1 MAATIKDIARET
13 GLSLATIS
21 KYINGGNLRE
31 KNRIAIENAIKKL
44 DYHVNEYA
52 RGLKSKKSR
61 TVGVVLPELADLFN
75 MKIVSVIERALQE
88 NGYSVIIC
96 DSQKNLDQEA
106 RSVEFLLNKQVDGII
121 NIPMGN
127 VSKHLRPAV
136 EHNIPIL
143 LLDRP
148 LEDLNGIASCVLIDN
163 QGAARMAVRR
173 LLEAGHQKIGIVV
186 GPAEFYTAQMRL
198 QGYREALEEH
208 GVPFEERL
216 VARAGLTVEGGYR
229 QVRKLLKDAKDMT
242 AVFVTNYE
250 MTLGALIALNKEGI
264 QIPQE
269 LSIVGFDN
277 IMDLSRVFRPS
288 LTIVSQ
294 PMEQIGL
301 QAARLMLE
309 RLSGD
314 ASAAPM
320 TVTLSASLREG
331 ESVQPR
337 MDVDRP

>member
-31 KNRIAIENAIKKL
+31 KNRVAIERAIKKL
-44 DYHVNEYA
+44 DYRVNEYA

-61 TVGVVLPELADLFN
+61 TVGMVLPELSNLFN
-75 MKIVSVIERALQE
+75 MKIVSVIERILQE
-88 NGYSVIIC
+88 QGYSVIIC
-96 DSQKNLDQEA
+96 DSQNNLEQEA
-106 RSVEFLLNKQVDGII
+106 RSVEFLLSKQVDGII

-127 VSKHLRPAV
+127 SSSHLAPAV
-136 EHNIPIL
+136 EHQIPIL

-148 LEDLNGIASCVLIDN
+148 LDKLNDVVSCVLIDN
-163 QGAARMAVRR
+163 QRAARMAVR
-173 LLEAGHQKIGIVV
+173 LLLDAGHRSIGVVV
-186 GPAEFYTAQMRL
+186 GPAGVYTAEMRL
-198 QGYREALEEH
+198 KGYREALEEY
-208 GVPFEERL
+208 GIPFEERL
-216 VARAGLTVEGGYR
+216 AARASLTVEGGYR
-229 QVRKLLKDAKDMT
+229 QMRRLLKESKDMT

-250 MTLGALIALNKEGI
+250 MTLGALIALNKEGV

-294 PMEQIGL
+294 PMEQIGI

-320 TVTLSASLREG
+320 TVTLSATLREG
-331 ESVQPR
+331 ASIQPR
-337 MDVDRP
+337 EESC

>member
-21 KYINGGNLRE
+21 KYLNGGNLRE
-31 KNRIAIENAIKKL
+31 KNRVAIEAAIKKL
-44 DYHVNEYA
+44 DYQVNEYA

-61 TVGVVLPELADLFN
+61 TVGDVLPQLADLFN
-75 MKIVSVIERALQE
+75 MKIVSVIERVLQE
-88 NGYSVIIC
+88 NGYSIILC
-96 DSQKNLDQEA
+96 DCQSSVEQEA
-106 RSVEFLLNKQVDGII
+106 RCVQFLMKKQVDGII
-121 NIPMGN
+121 NIPLGTE
-127 VSKHLRPAV
+127 SSHLLPAL
-136 EHNIPIL
+136 EREIPIL

-148 LEDLNGIASCVLIDN
+148 LEDLNGKVSCVLIDN
-163 QGAARMAVRR
+163 RGAARMAVRR
-173 LLEAGHQKIGIVV
+173 LLDAGHRKIGIVV
-186 GPAEFYTAQMRL
+186 GPQEFYTAEMRL
-198 QGYREALEEH
+198 RGYREALEEY
-208 GVPFEERL
+208 GVPVDQRFI
-216 VARAGLTVEGGYR
+216 ARGGLSVEGGYR
-229 QVRKLLKDAKDMT
+229 QVRRLLKENQDMT

-250 MTLGALIALNKEGI
+250 MTLGALIALNKHGV

-277 IMDLSRVFRPS
+277 IMDLSRVFRPQ

-294 PMEQIGL
+294 PMDQIGM

-314 ASAAPM
+314 PSTTPM

-331 ESVQPR
+331 GSVQAPR
-337 MDVDRP
+337 GK

>member
-31 KNRIAIENAIKKL
+31 KNRVAIERAIKKL

-61 TVGVVLPELADLFN
+61 TVGMVLPELSNLFN
-75 MKIVSVIERALQE
+75 MKIVSVIERILQE
-88 NGYSVIIC
+88 QGYSVIIC
-96 DSQKNLDQEA
+96 DSQNNLEQEA
-106 RSVEFLLNKQVDGII
+106 RSVEFLLSKQVDGII

-127 VSKHLRPAV
+127 SSSHLAPAV
-136 EHNIPIL
+136 ERQIPIL

-148 LEDLNGIASCVLIDN
+148 LDKLNDVVSCVLIDN
-163 QGAARMAVRR
+163 QRAARMAVRR
-173 LLEAGHQKIGIVV
+173 LLDAGHRSIGVVV
-186 GPAEFYTAQMRL
+186 GPAGVYTAEMRL
-198 QGYREALEEH
+198 KGYREALEEY
-208 GVPFEERL
+208 GIPFEERL
-216 VARAGLTVEGGYR
+216 VARATLTVEGGYR
-229 QVRKLLKDAKDMT
+229 QMRRLLKESKDMT

-250 MTLGALIALNKEGI
+250 MTLGALIALNKEGV

-294 PMEQIGL
+294 PMEQIGI

-320 TVTLSASLREG
+320 TVTLSATLREG
-331 ESVQPR
+331 ASIQPR
-337 MDVDRP
+337 EESC

>member
-31 KNRIAIENAIKKL
+31 KNRVAIERAIKKL

-61 TVGVVLPELADLFN
+61 TVGMVLPELSNLFN
-75 MKIVSVIERALQE
+75 MKIVSVIERILQE
-88 NGYSVIIC
+88 QGYSIIIC
-96 DSQKNLDQEA
+96 DSQNNLEQEA
-106 RSVEFLLNKQVDGII
+106 RSVEFLLSKQVDGII

-127 VSKHLRPAV
+127 SSSHLAPAV
-136 EHNIPIL
+136 EHQIPIL

-148 LEDLNGIASCVLIDN
+148 LDKLNDVVSCVLIDN
-163 QGAARMAVRR
+163 QRAARMAVR
-173 LLEAGHQKIGIVV
+173 LLLDAGHRSIGVVV
-186 GPAEFYTAQMRL
+186 GPAGVYTAEMRL
-198 QGYREALEEH
+198 KGYREALEEY
-208 GVPFEERL
+208 GIPFEERL
-216 VARAGLTVEGGYR
+216 VARASLTVEGGYR
-229 QVRKLLKDAKDMT
+229 QMRRLLKESKDMT

-250 MTLGALIALNKEGI
+250 MTLGALIALNKEGV

-294 PMEQIGL
+294 PMEQIGI
-301 QAARLMLE
+301 QAARLILE

-320 TVTLSASLREG
+320 TVTLSATLREG
-331 ESVQPR
+331 ASIQPR
-337 MDVDRP
+337 EESC

>member
-31 KNRIAIENAIKKL
+31 KNRVAIERAIKKL

-61 TVGVVLPELADLFN
+61 TVGMVLPELSNLFN
-75 MKIVSVIERALQE
+75 MKIVSVIERILQE
-88 NGYSVIIC
+88 QGYSVIIC
-96 DSQKNLDQEA
+96 DSQNNLEQEA
-106 RSVEFLLNKQVDGII
+106 RSVEFLLSKQVDGII

-127 VSKHLRPAV
+127 SSSHLTPAV
-136 EHNIPIL
+136 ERQIPIL

-148 LEDLNGIASCVLIDN
+148 LDKLNDVVSCVLIDN
-163 QGAARMAVRR
+163 QRAARMAVRR
-173 LLEAGHQKIGIVV
+173 LLDAGHRSIGVVV
-186 GPAEFYTAQMRL
+186 GPAGVYTAEMRL
-198 QGYREALEEH
+198 KGYREALEEC
-208 GVPFEERL
+208 GIPFEERL
-216 VARAGLTVEGGYR
+216 VARASLTVEGGYR
-229 QVRKLLKDAKDMT
+229 QMRRLLKESKDMT

-250 MTLGALIALNKEGI
+250 MTLGALIALNKEGV

-294 PMEQIGL
+294 PMEQIGI

-320 TVTLSASLREG
+320 TVTLSATLREG
-331 ESVQPR
+331 ASIQPR
-337 MDVDRP
+337 EESC

>member
-31 KNRIAIENAIKKL
+31 KNRVAIERAIKKL

-61 TVGVVLPELADLFN
+61 TVGMVLPELSNLFN
-75 MKIVSVIERALQE
+75 MKIVSVIERILQE
-88 NGYSVIIC
+88 QGYSVIIC
-96 DSQKNLDQEA
+96 DSQNNLEQEA
-106 RSVEFLLNKQVDGII
+106 RSVEFLLSKQVDGII

-127 VSKHLRPAV
+127 SSSHLAPAV
-136 EHNIPIL
+136 ERQIPIL

-148 LEDLNGIASCVLIDN
+148 LDKLNDVVSCVLIDN
-163 QGAARMAVRR
+163 QRAARMAVRR
-173 LLEAGHQKIGIVV
+173 LLDAGHRSIGVVV
-186 GPAEFYTAQMRL
+186 GPAGVYTAEMRL
-198 QGYREALEEH
+198 KGYREALEEY
-208 GVPFEERL
+208 GIPFEERL
-216 VARAGLTVEGGYR
+216 AARASLTVEGGYR
-229 QVRKLLKDAKDMT
+229 QMRRLLKESKDMT

-250 MTLGALIALNKEGI
+250 MTLGALIALNKEGV

-294 PMEQIGL
+294 PMEQIGI

-320 TVTLSASLREG
+320 TVTLSATLREG
-331 ESVQPR
+331 ASIQPR
-337 MDVDRP
+337 EESR

>member
-31 KNRIAIENAIKKL
+31 KNRVAIERAIKKL

-61 TVGVVLPELADLFN
+61 TVGMVLPELSNLFN
-75 MKIVSVIERALQE
+75 MKIVSVIERILQE
-88 NGYSVIIC
+88 QGYSVIIC
-96 DSQKNLDQEA
+96 DSQNNLEQEA
-106 RSVEFLLNKQVDGII
+106 RSVEFLLSKQVDGII

-127 VSKHLRPAV
+127 SSSHLAPAV
-136 EHNIPIL
+136 EHQIPIL

-148 LEDLNGIASCVLIDN
+148 LDKLNDVVSCVLIDN
-163 QGAARMAVRR
+163 QRAARMAVRR
-173 LLEAGHQKIGIVV
+173 LLDAGHRSIGVVV
-186 GPAEFYTAQMRL
+186 GPAGVYTAEMRL
-198 QGYREALEEH
+198 KGYREALEEY
-208 GVPFEERL
+208 GIPFEERL
-216 VARAGLTVEGGYR
+216 VARASLTVEGGYR
-229 QVRKLLKDAKDMT
+229 QMRRLLKESKDMT

-250 MTLGALIALNKEGI
+250 MTLGALIALNKEGV

-294 PMEQIGL
+294 PMEQIGI

-320 TVTLSASLREG
+320 TVTLSATLREG
-331 ESVQPR
+331 ASIQPR
-337 MDVDRP
+337 EESC

>member
-31 KNRIAIENAIKKL
+31 KNRVAIERAIKKL

-61 TVGVVLPELADLFN
+61 TVGMVLPELSNLFN
-75 MKIVSVIERALQE
+75 MKIVSVIERILQE
-88 NGYSVIIC
+88 QGYSIIIC
-96 DSQKNLDQEA
+96 DSQNNLEQEA
-106 RSVEFLLNKQVDGII
+106 RSVEFLLSKQVDGII

-127 VSKHLRPAV
+127 SSSHLAPAV
-136 EHNIPIL
+136 EHQIPIL

-148 LEDLNGIASCVLIDN
+148 LDKLNDVVSCVLIDN
-163 QGAARMAVRR
+163 QRAARMAVRR
-173 LLEAGHQKIGIVV
+173 LLDAGHRSIGVVV
-186 GPAEFYTAQMRL
+186 GPAGVYTAEMRL
-198 QGYREALEEH
+198 KGYREALEEY
-208 GVPFEERL
+208 GIPFEERL
-216 VARAGLTVEGGYR
+216 VARASLTVEGGYR
-229 QVRKLLKDAKDMT
+229 QMRRLLKESKDMT

-250 MTLGALIALNKEGI
+250 MTLGALIALNKEGV

-294 PMEQIGL
+294 PMEQIGI

-320 TVTLSASLREG
+320 TVTLSATLREG
-331 ESVQPR
+331 ASIQPR
-337 MDVDRP
+337 EESC

>member
-31 KNRIAIENAIKKL
+31 KNRVAIERAIKKL

-61 TVGVVLPELADLFN
+61 TVGMVLPELANLFT
-75 MKIVSVIERALQE
+75 MKIVSVIEGLLQE
-88 NGYSVIIC
+88 QGYSVIIC
-96 DSQKNLDQEA
+96 DSQNNVEQEA
-106 RSVEFLLNKQVDGII
+106 RSVEFLLSKQVDGII
-121 NIPMGN
+121 NIPLGN
-127 VSKHLRPAV
+127 GSRHLAPAV
-136 EHNIPIL
+136 EHQIPIL

-148 LEDLNGIASCVLIDN
+148 LESLNGIASCVLIDN
-163 QGAARMAVRR
+163 RGAARMAVRR
-173 LLEAGHQKIGIVV
+173 LLERGHRKVGIVV
-186 GPAEFYTAQMRL
+186 GPAGVYTADMRL
-198 QGYREALEEH
+198 AGYRAALEEY
-208 GVPFEERL
+208 GLEYEERL
-216 VARAGLTVEGGYR
+216 VCRANLTVEGGYR
-229 QVRKLLKDAKDMT
+229 QMRRLLKEAKDMT

-250 MTLGALIALNKEGI
+250 MTLGALIALNKEGV

-294 PMEQIGL
+294 PMEQIGI

-314 ASAAPM
+314 PSAAPM
-320 TVTLSASLREG
+320 TVTLSASLLEGASIQSRETD
-331 ESVQPR
+331 E
-337 MDVDRP
+337 

>member
-31 KNRIAIENAIKKL
+31 KNRVAIERAIKKL

-61 TVGVVLPELADLFN
+61 TVGMVLPELSNLFN
-75 MKIVSVIERALQE
+75 MKIVSVIERILQE
-88 NGYSVIIC
+88 QGYSVIIC
-96 DSQKNLDQEA
+96 DSQNNLEQEA
-106 RSVEFLLNKQVDGII
+106 RSVEFLLSKQVDGII

-127 VSKHLRPAV
+127 SSSHLAPAV
-136 EHNIPIL
+136 EHQIPIL

-148 LEDLNGIASCVLIDN
+148 LDKLNDVVSCVLIDN
-163 QGAARMAVRR
+163 QRAARMAVRR
-173 LLEAGHQKIGIVV
+173 LLDAGHRSIGVVV
-186 GPAEFYTAQMRL
+186 GPAGVYTAEMRL
-198 QGYREALEEH
+198 KGYREALEEY
-208 GVPFEERL
+208 GIPFEERL
-216 VARAGLTVEGGYR
+216 AARASLTVEGGYR
-229 QVRKLLKDAKDMT
+229 QMRRLLKESKDMT

-250 MTLGALIALNKEGI
+250 MTLGALIALNKEGV

-294 PMEQIGL
+294 PMEQIGI

-320 TVTLSASLREG
+320 TVTLSATLREG
-331 ESVQPR
+331 ASIQPR
-337 MDVDRP
+337 EESC

>member
-31 KNRIAIENAIKKL
+31 KNRVAIERAIKKL

-61 TVGVVLPELADLFN
+61 TVGMVLPELSNLFN
-75 MKIVSVIERALQE
+75 MKIVSVIERILQE
-88 NGYSVIIC
+88 QGYSVIIC
-96 DSQKNLDQEA
+96 DSQNNLEQEA
-106 RSVEFLLNKQVDGII
+106 RSVEFLLSKQVDGII

-127 VSKHLRPAV
+127 SSSHLAPAV
-136 EHNIPIL
+136 EHQIPIL

-148 LEDLNGIASCVLIDN
+148 LDKLNDVVSCVLIDN
-163 QGAARMAVRR
+163 QRAARMAVR
-173 LLEAGHQKIGIVV
+173 LLLDAGHRSIGVVV
-186 GPAEFYTAQMRL
+186 GPAGVYTAEMRL
-198 QGYREALEEH
+198 KGYREALEEY
-208 GVPFEERL
+208 GIPFEERL
-216 VARAGLTVEGGYR
+216 VARASLTVEGGYR
-229 QVRKLLKDAKDMT
+229 QMRRLLKESKDMT

-250 MTLGALIALNKEGI
+250 MTLGALIALNKEGV

-294 PMEQIGL
+294 PMEQIGI

-320 TVTLSASLREG
+320 TVTLSATLREG
-331 ESVQPR
+331 ASIQPR
-337 MDVDRP
+337 EEAC

>member
-31 KNRIAIENAIKKL
+31 KNRVAIERAIKKL

-61 TVGVVLPELADLFN
+61 TVGMVLPELSNLFN
-75 MKIVSVIERALQE
+75 MKIVSVIERILQE
-88 NGYSVIIC
+88 QGYSVIIC
-96 DSQKNLDQEA
+96 DSQNNLEQEA
-106 RSVEFLLNKQVDGII
+106 RSVEFLLSKQVDGII

-127 VSKHLRPAV
+127 SSSHLAPAV
-136 EHNIPIL
+136 EHQIPIL

-148 LEDLNGIASCVLIDN
+148 LDKLNDVVSCVLIDN
-163 QGAARMAVRR
+163 QRAARMAVR
-173 LLEAGHQKIGIVV
+173 LLLDAGHRSIGVVV
-186 GPAEFYTAQMRL
+186 GPAGVYTAEMRL
-198 QGYREALEEH
+198 KGYREALEEY
-208 GVPFEERL
+208 GIPFEERL
-216 VARAGLTVEGGYR
+216 VARASLTVEGGYR
-229 QVRKLLKDAKDMT
+229 QMRRLLKESKDMT

-250 MTLGALIALNKEGI
+250 MTLGALIALNKEGV

-294 PMEQIGL
+294 PMEQIGI

-320 TVTLSASLREG
+320 TVTLSATLREG
-331 ESVQPR
+331 ASIQPR
-337 MDVDRP
+337 EESR

>member
-21 KYINGGNLRE
+21 KYLNGGSLRE
-31 KNRIAIENAIKKL
+31 KNRVAIEDAIKKL

-61 TVGVVLPELADLFN
+61 TVGMVLPELANLFN
-75 MKIVSVIERALQE
+75 MKIVSTIEQMLQKH
-88 NGYSVIIC
+88 GYSVSTC
-96 DSQKNLDQEA
+96 DSQNSLEQEA

-127 VSKHLRPAV
+127 NSKHLRPAV
-136 EHNIPIL
+136 EHNVPIL

-163 QGAARMAVRR
+163 QSASRGAVRR
-173 LLEAGHQKIGIVV
+173 LLEAGHRRIGVVV
-186 GPAEFYTAQMRL
+186 GPEGVYTADMRL
-198 QGYREALEEH
+198 RGYREALEEY
-208 GVPFEERL
+208 GIAYDETL
-216 VARAGLTVEGGYR
+216 VARASLTVEGGYR
-229 QVRKLLKDAKDMT
+229 QVKRLLKDPNNMT

-250 MTLGALIALNKEGI
+250 MTLGALIALNKGGI
-264 QIPQE
+264 KIPE
-269 LSIVGFDN
+269 EISVVGFDN
-277 IMDLSRVFRPS
+277 IMDLSQVFRPS
-288 LTIVSQ
+288 LTIVIQ

-314 ASAAPM
+314 NSAAPM
-320 TVTLSASLREG
+320 TITLSASLREG
-331 ESVQPR
+331 ASVGPHL
-337 MDVDRP
+337 PKI

>member
-21 KYINGGNLRE
+21 KYLNGGSLRE
-31 KNRIAIENAIKKL
+31 KNRVAIEDAIKKL

-61 TVGVVLPELADLFN
+61 TVGMVLPELANLFN
-75 MKIVSVIERALQE
+75 MKIVSTIEQMLQKH
-88 NGYSVIIC
+88 GYSVIIC
-96 DSQKNLDQEA
+96 DSQNSLEQEA

-127 VSKHLRPAV
+127 NSKHLRPAV
-136 EHNIPIL
+136 EHNVPIL

-163 QGAARMAVRR
+163 QSASRGAVRR
-173 LLEAGHQKIGIVV
+173 LLEAGHRRIGVVV
-186 GPAEFYTAQMRL
+186 GPEGVYTADMRL
-198 QGYREALEEH
+198 RGYREALEEY
-208 GVPFEERL
+208 GIAYDETL
-216 VARAGLTVEGGYR
+216 VARASLTVEGGHR
-229 QVRKLLKDAKDMT
+229 QVKRLLKDPNNMT

-250 MTLGALIALNKEGI
+250 MTLGALIALNKGGI
-264 QIPQE
+264 KIPE
-269 LSIVGFDN
+269 EISVVGFDN
-277 IMDLSRVFRPS
+277 IMDLSQVFRPS
-288 LTIVSQ
+288 LTIVIQ

-309 RLSGD
+309 RLSAD
-314 ASAAPM
+314 NSAAPM
-320 TVTLSASLREG
+320 TITLSASLREG
-331 ESVQPR
+331 ASVGPHL
-337 MDVDRP
+337 PKI

>member
-21 KYINGGNLRE
+21 KFLNGGNLRE
-31 KNRIAIENAIKKL
+31 KNRVAIEAAIKKL

-61 TVGVVLPELADLFN
+61 TVGVVLPQLADLFN
-75 MKIVSVIERALQE
+75 MKIVSVIEQVLQE
-88 NGYSVIIC
+88 NGYSVILC
-96 DSQKNLDQEA
+96 DCQNSLEQET
-106 RSVEFLLNKQVDGII
+106 RCVQFLMKKQVDGII
-121 NIPMGN
+121 NIPLGN
-127 VSKHLRPAV
+127 ESSHLAPAL
-136 EHNIPIL
+136 EREIPIL

-148 LEDLNGIASCVLIDN
+148 LEDLSGKVSCVLIDN
-163 QGAARMAVRR
+163 RGAARMAVRR
-173 LLEAGHQKIGIVV
+173 LLDAGHRKIGIVV
-186 GPAEFYTAQMRL
+186 GPQEFYTAEMRL
-198 QGYREALEEH
+198 RGYKEALEEY
-208 GVPFEERL
+208 GVPIDPRYI
-216 VARAGLTVEGGYR
+216 ARGGLSVEGGYR
-229 QVRKLLKDAKDMT
+229 QVRRLLKDAQDMT

-250 MTLGALIALNKEGI
+250 MTLGGLIALNKHGV
-264 QIPQE
+264 QIPEE

-277 IMDLSRVFRPS
+277 IMDLSRVFRPQ

-294 PMEQIGL
+294 PMEQIGM

-314 ASAAPM
+314 PSTTPM

-331 ESVQPR
+331 GSVQAPR
-337 MDVDRP
+337 AK

>member
-31 KNRIAIENAIKKL
+31 KNRVAIERAIKKL

-61 TVGVVLPELADLFN
+61 TVGMVLPELSNLFN
-75 MKIVSVIERALQE
+75 MKIVSVIERILQE
-88 NGYSVIIC
+88 QGYSVIIC
-96 DSQKNLDQEA
+96 DSQNNLEQEA
-106 RSVEFLLNKQVDGII
+106 RSVEFLLSKQVDGII

-127 VSKHLRPAV
+127 SSSHLAPAV
-136 EHNIPIL
+136 EHQIPIL

-148 LEDLNGIASCVLIDN
+148 LDKLNDVVSCVLIDN
-163 QGAARMAVRR
+163 QRAARLAVRR
-173 LLEAGHQKIGIVV
+173 LLDAGHRSIGVVV
-186 GPAEFYTAQMRL
+186 GPAGVYTAEMRL
-198 QGYREALEEH
+198 KGYREALEEY
-208 GVPFEERL
+208 GIPFEERL
-216 VARAGLTVEGGYR
+216 VARASLTVEGGYR
-229 QVRKLLKDAKDMT
+229 QMRRLLKESKDMT

-250 MTLGALIALNKEGI
+250 MTLGALIALNKEGV

-294 PMEQIGL
+294 PMEQIGI

-320 TVTLSASLREG
+320 TVTLSATLREG
-331 ESVQPR
+331 ASIQPQEESC
-337 MDVDRP
+337 

>member
-31 KNRIAIENAIKKL
+31 KNRVAIERAIKKL
-44 DYHVNEYA
+44 DYRVNEYA

-61 TVGVVLPELADLFN
+61 TVGMVLPELSNLFN
-75 MKIVSVIERALQE
+75 MKIVSVIERILQE
-88 NGYSVIIC
+88 QGYSVIIC
-96 DSQKNLDQEA
+96 DSQNNLEQEA
-106 RSVEFLLNKQVDGII
+106 RSVEFLLSKQVDGII

-127 VSKHLRPAV
+127 SSSHLAPAV
-136 EHNIPIL
+136 EHQIPIL

-148 LEDLNGIASCVLIDN
+148 LDKLNDVVSCVLIDN
-163 QGAARMAVRR
+163 QRAARMAVR
-173 LLEAGHQKIGIVV
+173 LLLDAGHRSIGVVV
-186 GPAEFYTAQMRL
+186 GPAGVYTAEMRL
-198 QGYREALEEH
+198 KGYREALEEY
-208 GVPFEERL
+208 GIPFEERL
-216 VARAGLTVEGGYR
+216 VARASLTVEGGYR
-229 QVRKLLKDAKDMT
+229 QMRRLLKESKDMT

-250 MTLGALIALNKEGI
+250 MTLGALIALNKEGV

-294 PMEQIGL
+294 PMEQIGI

-320 TVTLSASLREG
+320 TVTLSATLREG
-331 ESVQPR
+331 ASIQPR
-337 MDVDRP
+337 EESC

>member
-31 KNRIAIENAIKKL
+31 KNRVAIERAIKKL

-61 TVGVVLPELADLFN
+61 TVGMVLPELSNLFN
-75 MKIVSVIERALQE
+75 MKIVSVIERILQE
-88 NGYSVIIC
+88 QGYSVIIC
-96 DSQKNLDQEA
+96 DSQNNLEQEA
-106 RSVEFLLNKQVDGII
+106 RSVEFLLSKQVDGII

-127 VSKHLRPAV
+127 SSSHLAPAV
-136 EHNIPIL
+136 ERQIPIL

-148 LEDLNGIASCVLIDN
+148 LDKLNDVVSCVLIDN
-163 QGAARMAVRR
+163 QRAARMAVRR
-173 LLEAGHQKIGIVV
+173 LLDAGHRSIGVVV
-186 GPAEFYTAQMRL
+186 GPAGVYTAEMRL
-198 QGYREALEEH
+198 KGYREALEEYSI
-208 GVPFEERL
+208 PFEERL
-216 VARAGLTVEGGYR
+216 VARASLTVEGGYR
-229 QVRKLLKDAKDMT
+229 QMRRLLKESKDMT

-250 MTLGALIALNKEGI
+250 MTLGALIALNKEGV

-294 PMEQIGL
+294 PMEQIGI

-320 TVTLSASLREG
+320 TVTLSATLREG
-331 ESVQPR
+331 ASIQPR
-337 MDVDRP
+337 EESC

>member
-31 KNRIAIENAIKKL
+31 KNRVAIERAIKKL

-61 TVGVVLPELADLFN
+61 TVGMVLPELSNLFN
-75 MKIVSVIERALQE
+75 MKIVSVIERILQE
-88 NGYSVIIC
+88 QGYSVIIC
-96 DSQKNLDQEA
+96 DSQNNLEQEA
-106 RSVEFLLNKQVDGII
+106 RSVEFLLSKQVDGII

-127 VSKHLRPAV
+127 SSSHLAPAV
-136 EHNIPIL
+136 ERQIPIL

-148 LEDLNGIASCVLIDN
+148 LDKLNDVVSCVLIDN
-163 QGAARMAVRR
+163 QRAARMAVRR
-173 LLEAGHQKIGIVV
+173 LLDAGHRSIGVVV
-186 GPAEFYTAQMRL
+186 GPAGVYTAEMRL
-198 QGYREALEEH
+198 KGYREALEEY
-208 GVPFEERL
+208 GIPFEERL
-216 VARAGLTVEGGYR
+216 AARASLTVEGGYR
-229 QVRKLLKDAKDMT
+229 QMRRLLKESKDMT

-250 MTLGALIALNKEGI
+250 MTLGALIALNKEGV

-294 PMEQIGL
+294 PMEQIGV

-320 TVTLSASLREG
+320 TVTLSATLREG
-331 ESVQPR
+331 ASIQPR
-337 MDVDRP
+337 EESR

>member
-31 KNRIAIENAIKKL
+31 KNRVAIERAIKKL

-61 TVGVVLPELADLFN
+61 TVGMVLPELSNLFN
-75 MKIVSVIERALQE
+75 MKIVSVIERILQE
-88 NGYSVIIC
+88 QGYSIIIC
-96 DSQKNLDQEA
+96 DSQNNLEQEA
-106 RSVEFLLNKQVDGII
+106 RSVEFLLSKQVDGII

-127 VSKHLRPAV
+127 SSSHLAPAV
-136 EHNIPIL
+136 EHQIPIL

-148 LEDLNGIASCVLIDN
+148 LDKLNDVVSCVLIDN
-163 QGAARMAVRR
+163 QRAARMAVR
-173 LLEAGHQKIGIVV
+173 LLLDAGHRSIGVVV
-186 GPAEFYTAQMRL
+186 GPAGVYTAEMRL
-198 QGYREALEEH
+198 KGYREALEEY
-208 GVPFEERL
+208 GIPFEERL
-216 VARAGLTVEGGYR
+216 VARASLTVEGGYR
-229 QVRKLLKDAKDMT
+229 QMRRLLKESKDMT

-250 MTLGALIALNKEGI
+250 MTLGALIALNKEGV

-294 PMEQIGL
+294 PMEQIGI

-320 TVTLSASLREG
+320 TVTLSATLREG
-331 ESVQPR
+331 ASIQPR
-337 MDVDRP
+337 EESC

>member
-31 KNRIAIENAIKKL
+31 KNRVAIERAIKKL

-61 TVGVVLPELADLFN
+61 TVGMVLPELSNLFN
-75 MKIVSVIERALQE
+75 MKIVSVIERILQE
-88 NGYSVIIC
+88 QGYSVIIC
-96 DSQKNLDQEA
+96 DSQNNLEQEA
-106 RSVEFLLNKQVDGII
+106 RSVEFLLSKQVDGII

-127 VSKHLRPAV
+127 SSSHLTPAV
-136 EHNIPIL
+136 EHQIPIL

-148 LEDLNGIASCVLIDN
+148 LDKLNDVVSCVLIDN
-163 QGAARMAVRR
+163 QRAARMAVRR
-173 LLEAGHQKIGIVV
+173 LLDAGHRSIGVVV
-186 GPAEFYTAQMRL
+186 GPAGVYTAEMRL
-198 QGYREALEEH
+198 KGYREALEEY
-208 GVPFEERL
+208 GIPFEERL
-216 VARAGLTVEGGYR
+216 VARASLTVEGGYR
-229 QVRKLLKDAKDMT
+229 QMRRLLKESKDMT

-250 MTLGALIALNKEGI
+250 MTLGALIALNKEGV

-294 PMEQIGL
+294 PMEQIGI

-320 TVTLSASLREG
+320 TVTLSATLREG
-331 ESVQPR
+331 ASIQPR
-337 MDVDRP
+337 EESC

>member
-31 KNRIAIENAIKKL
+31 KNRVAIERAIKKL

-61 TVGVVLPELADLFN
+61 TVGMVLPELSNLFN
-75 MKIVSVIERALQE
+75 MKIVSVIERILQE
-88 NGYSVIIC
+88 QGYSVIIC
-96 DSQKNLDQEA
+96 DSQNNLEQEA
-106 RSVEFLLNKQVDGII
+106 RSVEFLLSKQVDGII

-127 VSKHLRPAV
+127 SSSHLAPAV
-136 EHNIPIL
+136 EHQIPIL

-148 LEDLNGIASCVLIDN
+148 LDKLNDVVSCVLIDN
-163 QGAARMAVRR
+163 QRAARMAVR
-173 LLEAGHQKIGIVV
+173 LLLDAGHRSIGVVV
-186 GPAEFYTAQMRL
+186 GPAGVYTAEMRL
-198 QGYREALEEH
+198 KGYREALEEY
-208 GVPFEERL
+208 GIPFEERL
-216 VARAGLTVEGGYR
+216 AARASLTVEGGYR
-229 QVRKLLKDAKDMT
+229 QMRRLLKESKDMT

-250 MTLGALIALNKEGI
+250 MTLGALIALNKEGV

-294 PMEQIGL
+294 PMEQIGI

-320 TVTLSASLREG
+320 TVTLSATLREG
-331 ESVQPR
+331 ASIQPR
-337 MDVDRP
+337 EESC

>member
-31 KNRIAIENAIKKL
+31 KNRVAIERAIKKL

-61 TVGVVLPELADLFN
+61 TVGMVLPELSNLFN
-75 MKIVSVIERALQE
+75 MKIVSVIERILQE
-88 NGYSVIIC
+88 QGYSVIIC
-96 DSQKNLDQEA
+96 DSQNNLEQEA
-106 RSVEFLLNKQVDGII
+106 RSVEFLLSKQVDGII

-127 VSKHLRPAV
+127 SSSHLAPAV
-136 EHNIPIL
+136 ERQIPIL

-148 LEDLNGIASCVLIDN
+148 LDKLNDVVSCVLIDN
-163 QGAARMAVRR
+163 QRAARMAVRR
-173 LLEAGHQKIGIVV
+173 LLDVGHRSIGVVV
-186 GPAEFYTAQMRL
+186 GPAGVYTAEMRL
-198 QGYREALEEH
+198 KGYREALEEYSI
-208 GVPFEERL
+208 PFEERL
-216 VARAGLTVEGGYR
+216 VARASLTVEGGYR
-229 QVRKLLKDAKDMT
+229 QMRRLLKESKDMT

-250 MTLGALIALNKEGI
+250 MTLGALIALNKEGV

-294 PMEQIGL
+294 PMEQIGI

-320 TVTLSASLREG
+320 TVTLSATLREG
-331 ESVQPR
+331 ASIQPR
-337 MDVDRP
+337 EESC

>member
-31 KNRIAIENAIKKL
+31 KNRVAIERAIKKL

-61 TVGVVLPELADLFN
+61 TVGMVLPELSNLFN
-75 MKIVSVIERALQE
+75 MKIVSVIERILQE
-88 NGYSVIIC
+88 QGYSVIIC
-96 DSQKNLDQEA
+96 DSQNNLEQEA
-106 RSVEFLLNKQVDGII
+106 RSVEFLLSKQVDGII

-127 VSKHLRPAV
+127 SSSHLAPAV
-136 EHNIPIL
+136 ERQIPIL

-148 LEDLNGIASCVLIDN
+148 LDKLNDVVSCVLIDN
-163 QGAARMAVRR
+163 QRAARMAVRR
-173 LLEAGHQKIGIVV
+173 LLDAGHRSIGVVV
-186 GPAEFYTAQMRL
+186 GPAGVYTAEMRL
-198 QGYREALEEH
+198 KGYREALEEY
-208 GVPFEERL
+208 GIPFEERL
-216 VARAGLTVEGGYR
+216 VARASLTVEGGYR
-229 QVRKLLKDAKDMT
+229 QMRRLLKESKDMT

-250 MTLGALIALNKEGI
+250 MTLGALIALNKEGV

-294 PMEQIGL
+294 PMEQIGT

-320 TVTLSASLREG
+320 TVTLSATLREG
-331 ESVQPR
+331 ASIQPR
-337 MDVDRP
+337 EESC

>member
-31 KNRIAIENAIKKL
+31 KNRVAIERAIKKL

-61 TVGVVLPELADLFN
+61 TVGMVLPELSNLFN
-75 MKIVSVIERALQE
+75 MKIVSVIEGILQE
-88 NGYSVIIC
+88 QGYSVIIC
-96 DSQKNLDQEA
+96 DSQNNLEQEA
-106 RSVEFLLNKQVDGII
+106 RSVEFLLSKQVDGII

-127 VSKHLRPAV
+127 SSSHLAPAV
-136 EHNIPIL
+136 ERQIPIL

-148 LEDLNGIASCVLIDN
+148 LDKLNDVVSCVLIDN
-163 QGAARMAVRR
+163 QRAARMAVRR
-173 LLEAGHQKIGIVV
+173 LLDAGHRSIGVVV
-186 GPAEFYTAQMRL
+186 GPAGVYTAEMRL
-198 QGYREALEEH
+198 KGYREALEEY
-208 GVPFEERL
+208 GIPFEERL
-216 VARAGLTVEGGYR
+216 VARASLTVEGGYR
-229 QVRKLLKDAKDMT
+229 QMRRLLKESKDMT

-250 MTLGALIALNKEGI
+250 MTLGALIALNKEGV

-294 PMEQIGL
+294 PMEQIGI

-320 TVTLSASLREG
+320 TVTLSATLREG
-331 ESVQPR
+331 ASIQPR
-337 MDVDRP
+337 EESR

>member
-21 KYINGGNLRE
+21 KYLNGGSLRE
-31 KNRIAIENAIKKL
+31 KNRVAIEDAIKKL

-61 TVGVVLPELADLFN
+61 TVGMVLPELANLFN
-75 MKIVSVIERALQE
+75 MKIVSTIEQMLQKH
-88 NGYSVIIC
+88 GYSVIIC
-96 DSQKNLDQEA
+96 DSQNSLEQEA

-127 VSKHLRPAV
+127 NSKHLRPAV
-136 EHNIPIL
+136 EHNVPIL

-163 QGAARMAVRR
+163 QSASRGAVRR
-173 LLEAGHQKIGIVV
+173 LLEAGHRRIGVVV
-186 GPAEFYTAQMRL
+186 GPEGVYTADMRL
-198 QGYREALEEH
+198 RGYREALEEY
-208 GVPFEERL
+208 GIAYDETL
-216 VARAGLTVEGGYR
+216 VARASLTVEGGYR
-229 QVRKLLKDAKDMT
+229 QVKRLLKDPNNMT

-250 MTLGALIALNKEGI
+250 MTLGALIALNKGGI
-264 QIPQE
+264 KIPE
-269 LSIVGFDN
+269 EISVVGFDN
-277 IMDLSRVFRPS
+277 IMDLSQVFRPS
-288 LTIVSQ
+288 LTIVIQ

-314 ASAAPM
+314 NSAAPM
-320 TVTLSASLREG
+320 TITLSASLREG
-331 ESVQPR
+331 ASVGPHL
-337 MDVDRP
+337 PKI

>member
-61 TVGVVLPELADLFN
+61 TVGMVLPELSNLFT
-75 MKIVSVIERALQE
+75 MKIVSAIERVLQE
-88 NGYSVIIC
+88 QGYSVIIC
-96 DSQKNLDQEA
+96 DSQNNLEQEA
-106 RSVEFLLNKQVDGII
+106 RSVEFLLSKQVDGII
-121 NIPMGN
+121 NIPLGN
-127 VSKHLRPAV
+127 DSKHLAPAID
-136 EHNIPIL
+136 HNIPIL

-148 LEDLNGIASCVLIDN
+148 LDDLNDVVSCVLIDN
-163 QGAARMAVRR
+163 QRAARMAVRC
-173 LLEAGHQKIGIVV
+173 LLEAGHRKIGIVV
-186 GPAEFYTAQMRL
+186 GPAGVYTAERRL
-198 QGYREALEEH
+198 EGYQEALKEY
-208 GVPFEERL
+208 GVEYEERL
-216 VARAGLTVEGGYR
+216 VCRASLTVEGGYR
-229 QVRKLLKDAKDMT
+229 QMRRLLKEAKDMT

-250 MTLGALIALNKEGI
+250 MTLGALIALNKEGV

-294 PMEQIGL
+294 PMEQIGI

-314 ASAAPM
+314 GSATPM
-320 TVTLSASLREG
+320 TVTLSATLREG
-331 ESVQPR
+331 ASIQTREA
-337 MDVDRP
+337 

>member
-31 KNRIAIENAIKKL
+31 KNRVAIERAIKKL

-61 TVGVVLPELADLFN
+61 TVGMVLPELSNLFN
-75 MKIVSVIERALQE
+75 MKIVSVIERILQE
-88 NGYSVIIC
+88 QGYSIIIC
-96 DSQKNLDQEA
+96 DSQNNLEQEA
-106 RSVEFLLNKQVDGII
+106 RSVEFLLSKQVDGII

-127 VSKHLRPAV
+127 SSSHLAPAV
-136 EHNIPIL
+136 ERQIPIL

-148 LEDLNGIASCVLIDN
+148 LDKLNDVVSCVLIDN
-163 QGAARMAVRR
+163 QRAARMAVR
-173 LLEAGHQKIGIVV
+173 LLLDAGHRSIGVVV
-186 GPAEFYTAQMRL
+186 GPAGVYTAEMRL
-198 QGYREALEEH
+198 KGYREALEEY
-208 GVPFEERL
+208 GIPFEERL
-216 VARAGLTVEGGYR
+216 VARASLTVEGGYR
-229 QVRKLLKDAKDMT
+229 QMRRLLKESKDMT

-250 MTLGALIALNKEGI
+250 MTLGALIALNKEGV

-294 PMEQIGL
+294 PMEQIGI

-320 TVTLSASLREG
+320 TVTLSATLREG
-331 ESVQPR
+331 ASIQPR
-337 MDVDRP
+337 EESC

>member
-31 KNRIAIENAIKKL
+31 KNRVAIERAIKKL

-61 TVGVVLPELADLFN
+61 TVGMVLPELSNLFN
-75 MKIVSVIERALQE
+75 MKIVSVIERILQE
-88 NGYSVIIC
+88 QGYSVIIC
-96 DSQKNLDQEA
+96 DSQNNLEQEA
-106 RSVEFLLNKQVDGII
+106 RSVEFLLSKQVDGII

-127 VSKHLRPAV
+127 SSIHLAPAV
-136 EHNIPIL
+136 EHQIPIL

-148 LEDLNGIASCVLIDN
+148 LDKLNDVVSCVLIDN
-163 QGAARMAVRR
+163 QRAARMAVR
-173 LLEAGHQKIGIVV
+173 LLLDAGHRSIGVVV
-186 GPAEFYTAQMRL
+186 GPAGVYTAEMRL
-198 QGYREALEEH
+198 KGYREALEEY
-208 GVPFEERL
+208 GIPFEERL
-216 VARAGLTVEGGYR
+216 VARASLTVEGGYR
-229 QVRKLLKDAKDMT
+229 QMRRLLKESKDMT

-250 MTLGALIALNKEGI
+250 MTLGALIALNKEGV

-294 PMEQIGL
+294 PMEQIGI

-314 ASAAPM
+314 ASVAPM
-320 TVTLSASLREG
+320 TVTLSATLREG
-331 ESVQPR
+331 ASIQPR
-337 MDVDRP
+337 EESC

>member
-31 KNRIAIENAIKKL
+31 KNRVAIERAIKKL

-61 TVGVVLPELADLFN
+61 TVGMVLPELSNLFN
-75 MKIVSVIERALQE
+75 MKIVSVIERILQE
-88 NGYSVIIC
+88 QGYSVIIC
-96 DSQKNLDQEA
+96 DSQNNLEQEA
-106 RSVEFLLNKQVDGII
+106 RSVEFLLSKQVDGII

-127 VSKHLRPAV
+127 SSSHLAPAV
-136 EHNIPIL
+136 ERQIPIL

-148 LEDLNGIASCVLIDN
+148 LDKLNDVVSCVLIDN
-163 QGAARMAVRR
+163 QRAARMAVRR
-173 LLEAGHQKIGIVV
+173 LLDAGHRSIGVVV
-186 GPAEFYTAQMRL
+186 GPAGVYTAEMRL
-198 QGYREALEEH
+198 KGYREALEEY
-208 GVPFEERL
+208 GIPFEERL
-216 VARAGLTVEGGYR
+216 VARASLTVEGGYR
-229 QVRKLLKDAKDMT
+229 QMRRLLKESKDMT

-250 MTLGALIALNKEGI
+250 MTLGALIALNKEGV

-294 PMEQIGL
+294 PMEQIGI

-320 TVTLSASLREG
+320 TVTLSATLREG
-331 ESVQPR
+331 ASIQPR
-337 MDVDRP
+337 EESC

>member
-31 KNRIAIENAIKKL
+31 KNRVAIERAIKKL

-61 TVGVVLPELADLFN
+61 TVGMVLPELSNLFN
-75 MKIVSVIERALQE
+75 MKIVSVIERILQE
-88 NGYSVIIC
+88 QGYSVIIC
-96 DSQKNLDQEA
+96 DSQNNLEQEA
-106 RSVEFLLNKQVDGII
+106 RSVEFLLSKQVDGII

-127 VSKHLRPAV
+127 SSSHLAPAV
-136 EHNIPIL
+136 ERQIPIL

-148 LEDLNGIASCVLIDN
+148 LDKLNDVVSCVLIDN
-163 QGAARMAVRR
+163 QRAARMAVRR
-173 LLEAGHQKIGIVV
+173 LLDAGHRSIGVVV
-186 GPAEFYTAQMRL
+186 GPAGVYTAEMRL
-198 QGYREALEEH
+198 KGYREALEEY
-208 GVPFEERL
+208 GIPFEERL
-216 VARAGLTVEGGYR
+216 AARASLTVEGGYR
-229 QVRKLLKDAKDMT
+229 QMRRLLKESKDMT

-250 MTLGALIALNKEGI
+250 MTLGALIALNKEGV

-294 PMEQIGL
+294 PMEQIGI

-320 TVTLSASLREG
+320 TVTLSATLREG
-331 ESVQPR
+331 ASIQPR
-337 MDVDRP
+337 EESC

>member
-31 KNRIAIENAIKKL
+31 KNRVAIERAIKKL
-44 DYHVNEYA
+44 DYRVNEYA

-61 TVGVVLPELADLFN
+61 TVGMVLPELSNLFN
-75 MKIVSVIERALQE
+75 MKIVSVIERILQE
-88 NGYSVIIC
+88 QGYSVIIC
-96 DSQKNLDQEA
+96 DSQNNLKQKA
-106 RSVEFLLNKQVDGII
+106 RPVEFLLSKQVDGII

-127 VSKHLRPAV
+127 SSSHLAPAV
-136 EHNIPIL
+136 EHQIPIL

-148 LEDLNGIASCVLIDN
+148 LDKLNDVVSCVLIDN
-163 QGAARMAVRR
+163 QRAARMAVR
-173 LLEAGHQKIGIVV
+173 LLLDAGHRSIGVVV
-186 GPAEFYTAQMRL
+186 GPAGVYTAEMRL
-198 QGYREALEEH
+198 KGYREALEEY
-208 GVPFEERL
+208 GIPFEERL
-216 VARAGLTVEGGYR
+216 VARASLTVEGGYR
-229 QVRKLLKDAKDMT
+229 QMRRLLKESKDMT

-250 MTLGALIALNKEGI
+250 MTLGALIALNKEGV

-294 PMEQIGL
+294 PMEQIGI

-320 TVTLSASLREG
+320 TVTLSATLREG
-331 ESVQPR
+331 ASIQPR
-337 MDVDRP
+337 EESC

>member
-31 KNRIAIENAIKKL
+31 KNRVAIERAIKKL
-44 DYHVNEYA
+44 DYRVNEYA

-61 TVGVVLPELADLFN
+61 TVGMVLPELSNLFN
-75 MKIVSVIERALQE
+75 MKIVSVIERILQE
-88 NGYSVIIC
+88 QGYSIIIC
-96 DSQKNLDQEA
+96 DSQNNLEQEA
-106 RSVEFLLNKQVDGII
+106 RSVEFLLSKQVDGII

-127 VSKHLRPAV
+127 SSSHLAPAV
-136 EHNIPIL
+136 EHQIPIL

-148 LEDLNGIASCVLIDN
+148 LDKLNDVVSCVLIDN
-163 QGAARMAVRR
+163 QRAARMAVR
-173 LLEAGHQKIGIVV
+173 LLLDAGHRSIGVVV
-186 GPAEFYTAQMRL
+186 GPAGVYTAEMRL
-198 QGYREALEEH
+198 KGYREALEEY
-208 GVPFEERL
+208 GIPFEERL
-216 VARAGLTVEGGYR
+216 VARASLTVEGGYR
-229 QVRKLLKDAKDMT
+229 QMRRLLKESKDMT

-250 MTLGALIALNKEGI
+250 MTLGALIALNKEGV

-294 PMEQIGL
+294 PMEQIGI

-320 TVTLSASLREG
+320 TVTLSATLREG
-331 ESVQPR
+331 ASIQPR
-337 MDVDRP
+337 EESC

>member
-31 KNRIAIENAIKKL
+31 KNRVAIERAIKKL

-61 TVGVVLPELADLFN
+61 TVGMVLPELSNLFN
-75 MKIVSVIERALQE
+75 MKIVSVIERILQE
-88 NGYSVIIC
+88 QGYSVIIC
-96 DSQKNLDQEA
+96 DSQSNLEQEA
-106 RSVEFLLNKQVDGII
+106 RSVEFLLSKQVDGII

-127 VSKHLRPAV
+127 SSSHLAPAV
-136 EHNIPIL
+136 EHQIPIL

-148 LEDLNGIASCVLIDN
+148 LDKLNDVVSCVLIDN
-163 QGAARMAVRR
+163 QRAARMAVRR
-173 LLEAGHQKIGIVV
+173 LLDAGHRSIGVVV
-186 GPAEFYTAQMRL
+186 GPAGVYTAEMRL
-198 QGYREALEEH
+198 KGYREALEEY
-208 GVPFEERL
+208 GIPFEERL
-216 VARAGLTVEGGYR
+216 AARASLTVEGGYR
-229 QVRKLLKDAKDMT
+229 QMRRLLKESKDMT

-250 MTLGALIALNKEGI
+250 MTLGALIALNKEGV

-294 PMEQIGL
+294 PMEQIGI

-320 TVTLSASLREG
+320 TVTLSATLREG
-331 ESVQPR
+331 ASIQPR
-337 MDVDRP
+337 EESR